1 MSNKND
7 QGGTD
12 LLDKEDI
19 KVQKP
24 KKYKVVLHND
34 NFTTM
39 QFVVIILM
47 QHFHKGEEEAF
58 KIMLNIHEKGKG
70 IAGIYSKEI
79 AETKAER
86 VKDLAK
92 ANGFPLLA
100 TIEPE

>member
-47 QHFHKGEEEAF
+47 QHFHKVEEEAF